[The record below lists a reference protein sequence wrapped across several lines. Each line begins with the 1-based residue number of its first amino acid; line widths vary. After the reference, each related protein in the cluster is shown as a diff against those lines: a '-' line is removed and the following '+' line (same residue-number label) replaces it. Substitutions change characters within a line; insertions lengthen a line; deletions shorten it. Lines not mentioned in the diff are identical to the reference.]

1 MGAMMGLY
9 YLVSVGVLVC
19 FILVLIKLFKKE
31 GVGLGIL
38 GIICGLYTFIWG
50 WINYK
55 KQNITTVMIIWT
67 ILFVLILILQFTVGI
82 NMFNNFQQF

>member
-9 YLVSVGVLVC
+9 YLVSLAVFVC

-50 WINYK
+50 WINHK
-55 KQNITTVMIIWT
+55 KQNITTIMIIWT
-67 ILFVLILILQFTVGI
+67 ILFVLILILQFTVGV
-82 NMFNNFQQF
+82 NMLNQYR

>member
-1 MGAMMGLY
+1 MGAMVGLY
-9 YLVSVGVLVC
+9 YLVSLAILVC

-50 WINYK
+50 WINHK

-67 ILFVLILILQFTVGI
+67 ILFVLILILQFTVGV
-82 NMFNNFQQF
+82 NMLSQYQ

>member
-1 MGAMMGLY
+1 MGAMVGLY
-9 YLVSVGVLVC
+9 YLVSLAVFVC

-50 WINYK
+50 WINHK
-55 KQNITTVMIIWT
+55 KENITTVMIIWT
-67 ILFVLILILQFTVGI
+67 ILFVLILLLQFTVGV
-82 NMFNNFQQF
+82 NMLSQYQ

>member
-1 MGAMMGLY
+1 MQVLAVLIGIAT
-9 YLVSVGVLVC
+9 LVI

-50 WINYK
+50 WINHK
-55 KQNITTVMIIWT
+55 KENITNLMIAWT
-67 ILFVLILILQFTVGI
+67 ILWIISIILNVAGGVNMMEQF
-82 NMFNNFQQF
+82 Q